1 MLALQA
7 ENPLWQIASD
17 GKCFSGFRL
26 GGVCQHPQR
35 QNLRVDPKLQFPNTH
50 PKCIQIMA
58 VMCILGATCHRTSST
73 ELSTCSTI
81 SVLKRVWVFG
91 VFLTLYFQ
99 IRDGK
104 LMLVQQ
110 LKEGHRK
117 CVVSTSGYVSMQTLN
132 HTVQIH
138 SLPSS
143 ALGESTQTIHWLCE
157 EILKVKVS
165 TQASLLSQNNNQD
178 VWWWFS

>member
-1 MLALQA
+1 MIFKKCQLCRLRILYDKLLQM
-7 ENPLWQIASD
+7 ESVSVILD
-17 GKCFSGFRL
+17 L
-26 GGVCQHPQR
+26 GVFAYTQR
-35 QNLRVDPKLQFPNTH
+35 QNLRVDPKLQFPYTY
-50 PKCIQIMA
+50 PKYIQIMA

-143 ALGESTQTIHWLCE
+143 ALGESTQTIH
-157 EILKVKVS
+157 
-165 TQASLLSQNNNQD
+165 
-178 VWWWFS
+178 

>member
-1 MLALQA
+1 MESVSVVLDLEVFAYT
-7 ENPLWQIASD
+7 
-17 GKCFSGFRL
+17 
-26 GGVCQHPQR
+26 QR
-35 QNLRVDPKLQFPNTH
+35 QNLRVDPKLQFPYTH

-58 VMCILGATCHRTSST
+58 VMSILGATCHRTSST
-73 ELSTCSTI
+73 ELSACSTI

-91 VFLTLYFQ
+91 VFLTLHFQ

-138 SLPSS
+138 SPPSS
-143 ALGESTQTIHWLCE
+143 AWGESTQTILGLCE
-157 EILKVKVS
+157 KILKVKVS
-165 TQASLLSQNNNQD
+165 AQNNNQD
-178 VWWWFS
+178 VWWWFSYLSRTRPITEKLCPHPCSLSC